1 MSRADRSRH
10 SSPTSGVV
18 AAYRVVI
25 KRSAEKEIEHLPT
38 GIRRLVVR
46 RIFAL
51 ADDPRP
57 HGSQNLAGQD
67 KYRIRQGDYRVVYT
81 IEDAN
86 TVTVVRV
93 AHRSDV
99 YR

>member
-1 MSRADRSRH
+1 M
-10 SSPTSGVV
+10 
-18 AAYRVVI
+18 AAYSVVI

-46 RIFAL
+46 RILAL

-57 HGSQNLAGQD
+57 HGSQRLASED
-67 KYRIRQGDYRVVYT
+67 KYRIRQGDCRVVYT
-81 IEDAN
+81 IEDAIV

>member
-1 MSRADRSRH
+1 M
-10 SSPTSGVV
+10 
-18 AAYRVVI
+18 AAYSVLVTW
-25 KRSAEKEIEHLPT
+25 SAEKEIERLPVA
-38 GIRRLVVR
+38 IRRLVVR
-46 RIFAL
+46 RILAL

-57 HGSQNLAGQD
+57 HGSQKLTGED

-81 IEDAN
+81 IEDAVV

>member
-1 MSRADRSRH
+1 M
-10 SSPTSGVV
+10 
-18 AAYRVVI
+18 AAYSVLVT
-25 KRSAEKEIEHLPT
+25 RSAEKEIDHLPVA
-38 GIRRLVVR
+38 IRRLVVR
-46 RIFAL
+46 RILAL

-57 HGSQNLAGQD
+57 HGSQKLTGED

-81 IEDAN
+81 IEDAVV

>member
-1 MSRADRSRH
+1 M
-10 SSPTSGVV
+10 
-18 AAYRVVI
+18 AAYSGFI
-25 KRSAEKEIEHLPT
+25 TRSAEKEVERLPSR
-38 GIRRLVVR
+38 IRRLVVR
-46 RIFAL
+46 RILAL

-57 HGSQNLAGQD
+57 HGSQKIAGDD
-67 KYRIRQGDYRVVYT
+67 KCRIRQGDYRVVYT
-81 IEDAN
+81 IQDAIV

>member
-1 MSRADRSRH
+1 M
-10 SSPTSGVV
+10 
-18 AAYRVVI
+18 AAYSVLVT
-25 KRSAEKEIEHLPT
+25 RSAEKEIERLPVD
-38 GIRRLVVR
+38 IRRLVVR
-46 RIFAL
+46 RILAL

-57 HGSQNLAGQD
+57 HGSQKLTGEE

-81 IEDAN
+81 IEDAAV

>member
-1 MSRADRSRH
+1 
-10 SSPTSGVV
+10 V
-18 AAYRVVI
+18 AAYRVLI
-25 KRSAEKEIEHLPT
+25 TRSAEKEIERLPD
-38 GIRRLVVR
+38 GVRRLVVR
-46 RIFAL
+46 RILAL

-57 HGSQNLAGQD
+57 HGSQKLSGED

-81 IEDAN
+81 IEDAVV

-93 AHRSDV
+93 AHRSDA

>member
-1 MSRADRSRH
+1 M
-10 SSPTSGVV
+10 
-18 AAYRVVI
+18 AAYSVVI
-25 KRSAEKEIEHLPT
+25 KRSAEKEIEHLPA

-46 RIFAL
+46 RILAL

-57 HGSQNLAGQD
+57 HGSQKLAGED

-81 IEDAN
+81 IEDAIV

>member
-1 MSRADRSRH
+1 MGS
-10 SSPTSGVV
+10 
-18 AAYRVVI
+18 YRVEI
-25 KRSAEKEIEHLPT
+25 KRSAEKEIERLAPD
-38 GIRRLVVR
+38 IRRRVVA
-46 RIFAL
+46 RIVAL

-57 HGSQNLAGQD
+57 HGAQKLSGGD
-67 KYRIRQGDYRVVYT
+67 EYRVRQGDHRIVYT
-81 IEDAN
+81 IDDDVV

>member
-1 MSRADRSRH
+1 LGS
-10 SSPTSGVV
+10 
-18 AAYRVVI
+18 YRVEI
-25 KRSAEKEIEHLPT
+25 KRSAEKEIERLPT
-38 GIRRLVVR
+38 TVRRLVVR

-57 HGSQNLAGQD
+57 PGSQKLAD
-67 KYRIRQGDYRVVYT
+67 DAVV
-81 IEDAN
+81 

-99 YR
+99 DR

>member
-1 MSRADRSRH
+1 
-10 SSPTSGVV
+10 V
-18 AAYRVVI
+18 AAYSVLI
-25 KRSAEKEIEHLPT
+25 TRSAEKEIEHLPA

-46 RIFAL
+46 PILAL

-57 HGSQNLAGQD
+57 HGSQKLTGEA
-67 KYRIRQGDYRVVYT
+67 KYRIAQGDCRVVYT
-81 IEDAN
+81 IEDAIV

-99 YR
+99 HR

>member
-1 MSRADRSRH
+1 
-10 SSPTSGVV
+10 V
-18 AAYRVVI
+18 AVYSVVI
-25 KRSAEKEIEHLPT
+25 KRSAEKEIERLSP

-57 HGSQNLAGQD
+57 QGSQKLAGQD
-67 KYRIRQGDYRVVYT
+67 KYRIRRGDYRVVYT
-81 IEDAN
+81 IEDAIV

-99 YR
+99 CR

>member
-1 MSRADRSRH
+1 
-10 SSPTSGVV
+10 V
-18 AAYRVVI
+18 ARYRVEI
-25 KRSAEKEIEHLPT
+25 KRSAEREIAALPDAV
-38 GIRRLVVR
+38 RRLVVR
-46 RIFAL
+46 RILAL

-57 HGSQNLAGQD
+57 HGSQKLAGDD
-67 KYRIRQGDYRVVYT
+67 KYRLRQGDWRIVYT
-81 IEDAN
+81 IDDDVV

>member
-1 MSRADRSRH
+1 M
-10 SSPTSGVV
+10 
-18 AAYRVVI
+18 AAYRLLI
-25 KRSAEKEIEHLPT
+25 SRSAEKEIEHLPD
-38 GIRRLVVR
+38 GLRRLVVR
-46 RIFAL
+46 RILAL

-57 HGSQNLAGQD
+57 QGSQKLSGED

-81 IEDAN
+81 IEDAIV

-99 YR
+99 HR